1 MAGTTPHNKQRT
13 ERATVLRWLLLGA
26 RQNLTLFVMLMAVMV
41 SATAIVLVSFE
52 SRQAFLANII
62 DITKTKRMR
71 SDFCL
76 RIITLVFLAG
86 IYAIDIETQNCI
98 CIRRWHSAL
107 DIHEFP
113 TSVTLHT

>member
-52 SRQAFLANII
+52 SRLAFQELQQELELKNDMEVKWGQLLIEQSTFGV
-62 DITKTKRMR
+62 D
-71 SDFCL
+71 D
-76 RIITLVFLAG
+76 RIERKAS
-86 IYAIDIETQNCI
+86 EE
-98 CIRRWHSAL
+98 L
-107 DIHEFP
+107 DMKVP
-113 TSVTLHT
+113 DWSNVVVVQP